1 MGRMA
6 TARVRRA
13 LFAGATVFLWG
24 GTLIAQPA
32 GDLGRITDAEIERVA
47 ESVGS
52 SDTERRVIKR
62 RLGGWKEL
70 SASARNR
77 GLAEPEK
84 LRLVN
89 DFMLETPF
97 YCDPVLW
104 CMEDF
109 WAKPVEFLANDGGDC
124 EDFSIAK
131 YFTLRA
137 LGVAE
142 DRLRIVY
149 AVYQRGTFTGA
160 HMVLAYYPTPDA
172 EPLILDNIN
181 PSVLPASN
189 RPDLLPV
196 FSFNSQG
203 LWGAKEQKGRANPTD
218 AYRAWGDHW
227 RRVQTE
233 GAIRTVSPE
242 QRKGAE
248 CQALIQR
255 SVWCR

>member
-1 MGRMA
+1 MSRRA
-6 TARVRRA
+6 SARLRRA

-32 GDLGRITDAEIERVA
+32 GDLGKITDAEIDRVA

-70 SASARNR
+70 STSAKNR

-84 LRLVN
+84 LKLVN

-160 HMVLAYYPTPDA
+160 HMVLAYYPTPEA

-189 RPDLLPV
+189 RPDLVPV
-196 FSFNSQG
+196 FSFNSGG

-227 RRVQTE
+227 RRVQSE

-242 QRKGAE
+242 QRKSSE

-255 SVWCR
+255 SPWCR

>member
-1 MGRMA
+1 MGRRA

-32 GDLGRITDAEIERVA
+32 GDLGRITDAEIDRVA

-52 SDTERRVIKR
+52 SDTERRVVKR

-242 QRKGAE
+242 QRKGTE